1 MTGKLEQA
9 RAALAERGMQ
19 MQRTVE
25 IADDSFEAM
34 QRLAAEL
41 GWGDGLPLVAPTEA
55 RVEAML
61 GGRDPNHVLGV
72 MPPRHAE
79 VTNLAVAANAVMAGC
94 PPSVFPVVTT
104 AIRAMCLSR
113 FNLEG
118 VQTTTHPVAPLVIVH
133 GEIVDSGRFQRGFG
147 HVRPRHDR
155 QRDGGSGGAAVPV
168 AHRRRATGRGRPID
182 AGTAVE
188 VRVLHGREPPGH
200 TVGALPGVGRCL
212 RHERGDGGRHENP
225 HNVENHVSGHAPSL
239 LTTIASVFATIGSN
253 NTWVHDGEVFIVL
266 CPEHAQSIAGDG
278 WTRRD
283 VQDFLFNEAQLP
295 LERLHYLGY
304 PDYTDDQRRA
314 RLAMWPRWMRDL
326 EPDDRRVPLVTD
338 PVEVS
343 YRGRRWRRQAFVGHP
358 ELGTDGQRHPAAR
371 RMKEGTR

>member
-1 MTGKLEQA
+1 
-9 RAALAERGMQ
+9 

-34 QRLAAEL
+34 QRLAADL
-41 GWGDGLPLVAPTEA
+41 GWGDGLPLVAPTEP

-94 PPSVFPVVTT
+94 PVSVFPVVTT
-104 AIRAMCLSR
+104 AIRAMCFSR

-133 GEIVDSGRFQRGFG
+133 GDIVEACGFNA
-147 HVRPRHDR
+147 
-155 QRDGGSGGAAVPV
+155 GSGTFGP
-168 AHRRRATGRGRPID
+168 
-182 AGTAVE
+182 GTIANA
-188 VRVLHGREPPGH
+188 
-200 TVGALPGVGRCL
+200 TVGRAVRLCLLHIGGARPG
-212 RHERGDGGRHENP
+212 EGDQSTQGQPSKYTYCAAENLAATPWEPYPASLGVYAASAVTVAAHENP

-253 NTWVHDGEVFIVL
+253 NAWVHDGEVYIVL

-295 LERLHYLGY
+295 LERLHYRGY

-326 EPDDRRVPLVTD
+326 EPDGRRVPLVTE
-338 PVEVS
+338 PSKFRIVVAGGAGKHSSVIPSWGQTVS
-343 YRGRRWRRQAFVGHP
+343 VTLP
-358 ELGTDGQRHPAAR
+358 LDE
-371 RMKEGTR
+371 

>member
-1 MTGKLEQA
+1 
-9 RAALAERGMQ
+9 

-34 QRLAAEL
+34 QRLAADE
-41 GWGDGLPLVAPTEA
+41 GWGDGLPLVAPTET

-61 GGRDPNHVLGV
+61 DGRDPNHVLGV

-133 GEIVDSGRFQRGFG
+133 GEIVDECGFNA
-147 HVRPRHDR
+147 
-155 QRDGGSGGAAVPV
+155 GSGTFGP
-168 AHRRRATGRGRPID
+168 
-182 AGTAVE
+182 GTIANA
-188 VRVLHGREPPGH
+188 
-200 TVGALPGVGRCL
+200 TVGRAVRLCLLHIGGARPGEGDQSTQGQPSKYAYCAAENLPATPWEPYPASVGVYAASAVTVAG
-212 RHERGDGGRHENP
+212 HENP

-278 WTRRD
+278 WIRRD

-295 LERLHYLGY
+295 LNRLHYRDY
-304 PDYTDDQRRA
+304 PDYSEDQRRA

-338 PVEVS
+338 PSKFRIVVAGGAGKHS
-343 YRGRRWRRQAFVGHP
+343 SVIPSW
-358 ELGTDGQRHPAAR
+358 GQTASVTLPLD
-371 RMKEGTR
+371 E

>member
-1 MTGKLEQA
+1 
-9 RAALAERGMQ
+9 

-34 QRLAAEL
+34 QLMAVEQ
-41 GWGDGLPLVAPTEA
+41 GWGDGLPLVAPTQS
-55 RVEAML
+55 RVDAML

-94 PPSVFPVVTT
+94 PPSVFRVITT

-133 GEIVDSGRFQRGFG
+133 GEIVTDASFNA
-147 HVRPRHDR
+147 
-155 QRDGGSGGAAVPV
+155 GSGTFGP
-168 AHRRRATGRGRPID
+168 
-182 AGTAVE
+182 GTIANA
-188 VRVLHGREPPGH
+188 
-200 TVGALPGVGRCL
+200 TVGRAVRLCLLHIGGARPGEGDQSTQGQPSKYAYCTAENLPATPWEPYPASVGVYAASAVTVAG
-212 RHERGDGGRHENP
+212 HENP

-239 LTTIASVFATIGSN
+239 LTTIASVFTTIGSN

-283 VQDFLFNEAQLP
+283 VQDFLFNESQLP

-326 EPDDRRVPLVTD
+326 EPDGRRVPLVTE
-338 PVEVS
+338 PSKFRIVVAGGAGKHSSVIPSWGQTVS
-343 YRGRRWRRQAFVGHP
+343 VTLP
-358 ELGTDGQRHPAAR
+358 LDD
-371 RMKEGTR
+371 